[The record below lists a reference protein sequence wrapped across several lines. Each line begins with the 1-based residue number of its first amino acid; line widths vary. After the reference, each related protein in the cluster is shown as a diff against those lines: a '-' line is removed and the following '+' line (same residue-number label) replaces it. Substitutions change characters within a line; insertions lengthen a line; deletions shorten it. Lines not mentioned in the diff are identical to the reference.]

1 MAQPKGFGYLTF
13 HTREVIV
20 SQFAAVGLGNAIMD
34 ALVRI
39 SDSSMLDRLGVTKG
53 QMTPVDHERWMEV
66 HDAVASAGVETASGG
81 SCANTILS
89 MGLMG
94 ADVSYAGRVGSD
106 DIGRIYRESLSAG
119 CNHEAVQ
126 VSTTH
131 ATGKCLSLIT
141 DDADRTMLTDLGAS
155 VTMSDLAPFDEHIRE
170 AEILHVTGYLLLG
183 EPMASRCM
191 EAIAIANQSEIHV
204 SIDLADPFVVNATKD
219 TLLHILEEFATVVFL
234 NADEARA
241 LLGCGPKEAAV
252 QLSEDIEHVVVKD
265 GAKGSY
271 VHHNGRLYTLGI
283 HETDAV
289 DSTGA
294 GDAYAAGYLYGITQ
308 GWSAARCGDLGARIA
323 SLTVGQVG
331 AVCRDVGALRAA
343 VEAARG

>member
-1 MAQPKGFGYLTF
+1 
-13 HTREVIV
+13 
-20 SQFAAVGLGNAIMD
+20 
-34 ALVRI
+34 
-39 SDSSMLDRLGVTKG
+39 
-53 QMTPVDHERWMEV
+53 
-66 HDAVASAGVETASGG
+66 
-81 SCANTILS
+81 
-89 MGLMG
+89 
-94 ADVSYAGRVGSD
+94 
-106 DIGRIYRESLSAG
+106 
-119 CNHEAVQ
+119 
-126 VSTTH
+126 
-131 ATGKCLSLIT
+131 
-141 DDADRTMLTDLGAS
+141 
-155 VTMSDLAPFDEHIRE
+155 
-170 AEILHVTGYLLLG
+170 
-183 EPMASRCM
+183 M